1 MWNILKSRIKESKQR
16 PLTQLK
22 RHFAKQAKGKI
33 KRKRS
38 KTQICKTSQSQN

>member
-1 MWNILKSRIKESKQR
+1 MWDILHKSEIKESKQK

-22 RHFAKQAKGKI
+22 RSFAKQSKGKI

-38 KTQICKTSQSQN
+38 KTQI